1 MNPLVGDVQLR
12 AFTSFLYNQIL
23 WQSDFSAA
31 KHNEDNKLLWITPE
45 LERAAR
51 FISKY
56 YEVLKKPGV
65 TEHVQQLQSVVLQEC
80 QHNISAIEI
89 LALQA
94 NNLFWQQST
103 EKRQQH
109 NPFGPANLEAA
120 ISRVPSYIQ
129 CVRHCAE
136 NWIGC

>member
-1 MNPLVGDVQLR
+1 
-12 AFTSFLYNQIL
+12 L

-31 KHNEDNKLLWITPE
+31 KHNEDNKLLWIRPE

-51 FISKY
+51 FISEY

-65 TEHVQQLQSVVLQEC
+65 TEHVQQLQSVVLQEY
-80 QHNISAIEI
+80 QQSISAIEI
-89 LALQA
+89 PSLHA
-94 NNLFWQQST
+94 NNLFWQQSI

-109 NPFGPANLEAA
+109 NTFGPANLEVA
-120 ISRVPSYIQ
+120 ISRVPSYSQ

-136 NWIGC
+136 NWIG